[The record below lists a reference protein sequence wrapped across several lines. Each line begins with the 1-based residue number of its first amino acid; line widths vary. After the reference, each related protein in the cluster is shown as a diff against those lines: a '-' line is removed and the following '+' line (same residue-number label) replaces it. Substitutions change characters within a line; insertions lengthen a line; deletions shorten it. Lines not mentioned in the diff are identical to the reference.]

1 MDLLL
6 SRGISF
12 WSGKTLISRTT
23 SHHIQFNPSLNPS
36 SSVDLLLDKRMC
48 HQSPAKLLRSVMR
61 VTKFIEKKP
70 KALNSILAPILP
82 KLSIS
87 PQKSLSIFPPKQNLD
102 VDLLPSIDLPPTIQ
116 KAKLEFL
123 RFHPISIPPR
133 TIYHHVVIIACNAM
147 FAKHPSVLL
156 PEEVDQFNCI
166 RNHTKQVGKP
176 FESDELYLPS
186 GGVRTCL
193 NCGQLT

>member
-12 WSGKTLISRTT
+12 WSGKTPISRTT
-23 SHHIQFNPSLNPS
+23 SH
-36 SSVDLLLDKRMC
+36 LLLLSQRMC
-48 HQSPAKLLRSVMR
+48 NQSPAKLLRSVMR
-61 VTKFIEKKP
+61 ITKFIEKKP
-70 KALNSILAPILP
+70 KSAILP

-87 PQKSLSIFPPKQNLD
+87 PLQFLSIIPPKPYLD
-102 VDLLPSIDLPPTIQ
+102 VNILPSIDLPPAIQ
-116 KAKLEFL
+116 KPKLEFL
-123 RFHPISIPPR
+123 KLHPISIPPR
-133 TIYHHVVIIACNAM
+133 TIYHPAIIIACHYM

-156 PEEVDQFNCI
+156 PAEVDQFNCI
-166 RNHTKQVGKP
+166 RNHAKQVGKP
-176 FESDELYLPS
+176 FESDKMYLPS